1 MMGARHLVAALGI
14 GAIAVASG
22 CGPPA
27 RRARTT
33 LEPRVAFVSPL
44 PHAVVSG
51 GVRAQVRI
59 EDFVIAAN
67 SLGKPARAGEG
78 HLRFSM
84 DGGRYD
90 LPRYSGANGALA
102 VRLGTQGRYS
112 PSTVP
117 EITYRNLPAGT
128 LTLRV
133 FLANNDASNTGP
145 MAKTTFTVRS
155 RAARAG
161 RP

>member
-1 MMGARHLVAALGI
+1 MMQARALAAALGI
-14 GAIAVASG
+14 GVIVVASG
-22 CGPPA
+22 CGRSAPH
-27 RRARTT
+27 ARTT

-44 PHAVVSG
+44 PHSVVSG
-51 GVRAQVRI
+51 AIRAQVRI
-59 EDFVIAAN
+59 DDFVIAAN

-78 HLRFSM
+78 HLHFSM

-117 EITYRNLPAGT
+117 EITYRGLPAGT
-128 LTLRV
+128 HTLRV
-133 FLANNDASNTGP
+133 FLVNNDASNTGQS
-145 MAKTTFTVRS
+145 AEVTFTVTS
-155 RAARAG
+155 RG
-161 RP
+161 S